1 MIETSSGLPRE
12 SSAIFASL
20 RKFSE
25 NVWER
30 SSGLRNN
37 FGKSSEIFRRW
48 SEIFGKS
55 SSVCLYNKKSIT
67 LEDMSFMFSWREQ
80 YLTREILFEHK
91 IHILS
96 PLCAILSLFS
106 CKTQQ
111 TISRRQDSRSYLPGY
126 PITAQ
131 ELVYVAL
138 SHR

>member
-30 SSGLRNN
+30 SSSLRNN
-37 FGKSSEIFRRW
+37 FGRW

-67 LEDMSFMFSWREQ
+67 LEDMNFMFSWREQ

-106 CKTQQ
+106 CKTQR
-111 TISRRQDSRSYLPGY
+111 TILSARLPNYSAGTGLCC
-126 PITAQ
+126 PLAQ
-131 ELVYVAL
+131 IAT
-138 SHR
+138 

>member
-30 SSGLRNN
+30 SSSLRNN
-37 FGKSSEIFRRW
+37 FGRW

-67 LEDMSFMFSWREQ
+67 LEDMNFMFSWREQ

-91 IHILS
+91 IHI
-96 PLCAILSLFS
+96 F
-106 CKTQQ
+106 
-111 TISRRQDSRSYLPGY
+111 
-126 PITAQ
+126 
-131 ELVYVAL
+131 
-138 SHR
+138 